1 MYSGL
6 NLLFFLEFSTLYKIS
21 EGKERNTYDL
31 LIYTCIYIPNGLI
44 SKKSGPRHSIRNN
57 ISTAKMFYFYKTI
70 LQFATELDRT
80 NVEIKLLYE
89 IN

>member
-1 MYSGL
+1 MV
-6 NLLFFLEFSTLYKIS
+6 LFLRSLVHDTAS
-21 EGKERNTYDL
+21 EI
-31 LIYTCIYIPNGLI
+31 IYLQL
-44 SKKSGPRHSIRNN
+44 KSFI
-57 ISTAKMFYFYKTI
+57 FYKTI